1 MDDRKGLQMRN
12 VLVRVFDSG
21 GRPVSN
27 ARIGI
32 GTFGIDSGV
41 LPNKYTNSNGEAEF
55 DLDEWGDINIYVNGD
70 EKVSRGPIQG
80 SYRIQIS

>member
-1 MDDRKGLQMRN
+1 MRN

-32 GTFGIDSGV
+32 GTFGINSGV
-41 LPNKYTNSNGEAEF
+41 LPNEYTNSSGEAEF
-55 DLDEWGDINIYVNGD
+55 DVDEYGDINIYVNGN
-70 EKVSRGPIQG
+70 EKVRRGPIQG
-80 SYRIQIS
+80 SYRIQM